1 MMSVNKKIFEPLA
14 LRLPY
19 PIVLNMIRKVNFLVC
34 LTAFPIVTMGTSLPD
49 SLSTADSLLLLK
61 DDAYAAQLDSAIHC
75 YYEELIALSQD
86 LYSIDDLAMEGSNP
100 TFTAEEYATRL
111 ELLDK
116 TTPFD
121 LTYNSTVEAFI
132 HLYVS
137 KKRSLSAHCLG
148 QSDYYFPLFEE
159 TLDKHNLPLELK
171 YLAVVESG
179 LNPTVKSRAGA
190 TGLWQFMYGTGK
202 HFGLAINSYVDER
215 CDPIKSTEAAC
226 KYLAYLYDMFGDWDL
241 ALAAYNCGEG
251 RVTKA
256 IRKSGG
262 KNTYWEIYPYLPKET
277 RGYVPAFIAV
287 NYLFAYAKEHAIVP
301 VPAELPSYAV
311 DSIHLN
317 QATSFAQIATILEMD
332 EELVANLNPI
342 YRAKVIP
349 GYGDYNVLYLPK
361 DKLGLW
367 VNNISAIE
375 TRLDEESVK
384 PEVAPVV
391 VEPQV
396 IYYTVRSGDYLGKIA
411 ERNSCSVR
419 QIQQWNN
426 MSGTSLRVGQK
437 LVLHA
442 NSVQPQKPS
451 TPTPAVI
458 EKSGNNIYYS
468 VRSGDTLWDI
478 AKDRGVSLE
487 DLKRW
492 NAGVNF
498 NNMKPGQK
506 LIIGKG

>member
-1 MMSVNKKIFEPLA
+1 MTRIVSFLA
-14 LRLPY
+14 L
-19 PIVLNMIRKVNFLVC
+19 
-34 LTAFPIVTMGTSLPD
+34 LTALPTVTLGTSLPD
-49 SLSTADSLLLLK
+49 SLNNADSILILK

-86 LYSIDDLAMEGSNP
+86 IYSIDELALNESAP
-100 TFTAEEYATRL
+100 TFSAEEYAQRL
-111 ELLDK
+111 KELDK

-148 QSDYYFPLFEE
+148 TSDLYFPMFEE
-159 TLDKHNLPLELK
+159 ILDKHNLPLELK

-202 HFGLAINSYVDER
+202 HFGLNINSYVDER

-226 KYLAYLYDMFGDWDL
+226 QYLAYLYNMFGDWDM

-262 KNTYWEIYPYLPKET
+262 KKTYWEIYPYLPKET

-287 NYLFAYAKEHAIVP
+287 NYLFAHAVDHAIAPDV
-301 VPAELPSYAV
+301 AELSHYDI
-311 DSIHLN
+311 DSVHLN
-317 QATSFAQIATILEMD
+317 QATTFDQISTILELD
-332 EELVANLNPI
+332 ADVIARLNPI
-342 YRAKVIP
+342 YRAGVIP
-349 GYGDYNVLYLPK
+349 GYGDYNVLFLPK

-367 VNNISAIE
+367 VNNQTEIE
-375 TRLDEESVK
+375 TKLTEEAIAAEAT
-384 PEVAPVV
+384 PIV
-391 VEPQV
+391 VEPEV

-411 ERNSCSVR
+411 ERNGCTVR
-419 QIQQWNN
+419 QIQSWNN
-426 MSGTSLRVGQK
+426 MTGTTLKPGQR

-442 NSVQPQKPS
+442 KGISPS
-451 TPTPAVI
+451 TTQPKAPVVV
-458 EKSGNNIYYS
+458 EKSENNLYYS

-478 AKDRGVSLE
+478 AKDRGVSLD

-492 NAGVNF
+492 NSGINF

-506 LIIGKG
+506 LIVGKG